1 MRVSLKRWRAIRWSL
16 VVVVLSVQLA
26 PLRAAT
32 PDYAD
37 VRVLIDISGS
47 MRQND
52 PQNLRRPALRMLA
65 GLLQPGTR
73 AGVWTF
79 ARWTNNLVPV
89 AEVDGAWKTR
99 TRALSARISSPGQ
112 FTNIEAVLEKASA
125 DWQGEPAA
133 HSRHLVLLT
142 DGMVDVSKQAA
153 DNAVSRTRITDELLP
168 RLKAAG
174 VKVHTIALSDRAD
187 HDLMRRLAGET
198 GGWYQQVAQA
208 DELQRVFLRMFE
220 KVGEPDTVPLQDN
233 RFVAD
238 GSVTEATVLVFRKP
252 DSPPV
257 LLRSPSGAEYSDSD
271 LPAGI
276 AWSRDQ
282 GYDMITIATPEKG
295 EWSLQADLDPDNRV
309 MIVTDL
315 KLQTSEIPSHL
326 AAGESIRVEA
336 GLTNRGEPV
345 TRQAFLRLLEV
356 RADAM
361 GPDDV
366 RPQDLNDRGEGDDAK
381 PGDGR
386 YTLRYS
392 EAQATPD
399 VELLIAVDS
408 PTFMREKRFRL
419 VVHEPVSG
427 SISDGADGL
436 VLTVAAEPAV
446 LQPGAQLDAWQE
458 GADGQRIPLS
468 LIETT
473 AGQWTAWLSDPLAP
487 SFVQVSGKSRLD
499 NPIERTVGPIL
510 PDGVMPPTGAAEP
523 AAVPEAADPAPTQQA
538 EPEAALVTDP
548 AVEEAGW
555 VMPAIL
561 FVAFNLVLLI
571 AAGVWLMLRRRR
583 VGVTSDPVPEAKL
596 EMPAEDG
603 AAARSVHQLQEDAA

>member
-1 MRVSLKRWRAIRWSL
+1 MQRWRAIPWSL
-16 VVVVLSVQLA
+16 VVVLLSLQMA

-89 AEVDGAWKTR
+89 AEVDAAWKTR
-99 TRALSARISSPGQ
+99 TRALSAQIGSPGQ

-125 DWQGEPAA
+125 DWQGEPAT

-153 DNAVSRTRITDELLP
+153 DNRDSRTRVIDELLP
-168 RLKAAG
+168 RLKGAG
-174 VKVHTIALSDRAD
+174 IKVHTIALSERAD
-187 HDLMRRLAGET
+187 HDLMQRLAGET
-198 GGWYQQVAQA
+198 GGWYQQIAQA

-220 KVGEPDTVPLQDN
+220 TVGEPDTVPLQDN
-233 RFVAD
+233 RFVVD
-238 GSVTEATVLVFRKP
+238 GSVTEATVLVFGKP

-276 AWSRDQ
+276 AWSHDQ
-282 GYDMITIATPEKG
+282 GYDMITIAAPEKG

-315 KLQTSEIPSHL
+315 KLQTSEVPSHV
-326 AAGESIRVEA
+326 AAGEGIRVEV

-361 GPDDV
+361 ARDTA
-366 RPQDLNDRGEGDDAK
+366 RPLDLNDLGQGDDAE

-386 YTLRYS
+386 YTMRYS
-392 EAQATPD
+392 EVQATPN

-419 VVHEPVSG
+419 AVHEPVIASV
-427 SISDGADGL
+427 SDGADGW
-436 VLTVAAEPAV
+436 VLTIAAAPAV
-446 LQPGAQLDAWQE
+446 LQPGAQLNAWQQ

-468 LIETT
+468 LIETA

-499 NPIERTVGPIL
+499 NPIDRTLGPIL
-510 PDGVMPPTGAAEP
+510 PDGVMPPTGAAAP
-523 AAVPEAADPAPTQQA
+523 PAVPEAAEPVPTPQA
-538 EPEAALVTDP
+538 EPEVPLVADP
-548 AVEEAGW
+548 ATGEAGW
-555 VMPAIL
+555 IIPLVS
-561 FVAFNLVLLI
+561 FGAFNLVLLI
-571 AAGVWLMLRRRR
+571 ATGVWLRLRRRR
-583 VGVTSDPVPEAKL
+583 VGVTSDPAPEAKL
-596 EMPAEDG
+596 EMPAEVDI
-603 AAARSVHQLQEDAA
+603 APSVDPLQEDAA

>member
-1 MRVSLKRWRAIRWSL
+1 MRVSMKRWRAIRWSL
-16 VVVVLSVQLA
+16 VVVVLSLQLA

-32 PDYAD
+32 PDHAD

-47 MRQND
+47 MLQND

-65 GLLQPGTR
+65 GLLQPGTL

-79 ARWTNNLVPV
+79 AQWTNNLVPV

-99 TRALSARISSPGQ
+99 TRALSAQISSPGQ

-125 DWQGEPAA
+125 DWRGEPAT

-142 DGMVDVSKQAA
+142 DGMVDISKQAA
-153 DNAVSRTRITDELLP
+153 DNAASRTRIIDELLP

-174 VKVHTIALSDRAD
+174 AKVHTIALSERAD
-187 HDLMRRLAGET
+187 HDLMQRLAGET

-257 LLRSPSGAEYSDSD
+257 LLRSPSGVEYSDSD

-276 AWSRDQ
+276 AWSHDQ
-282 GYDMITIATPEKG
+282 GYDMITIAAPEKG

-326 AAGESIRVEA
+326 AAGESVRVEA

-361 GPDDV
+361 GPDAAS
-366 RPQDLNDRGEGDDAK
+366 PLPLNDRGEGDDAK
-381 PGDGR
+381 PGDGL
-386 YTLRYS
+386 YTMRYS

-419 VVHEPVSG
+419 VVHEPVTG
-427 SISDGADGL
+427 SVSDRTDGM
-436 VLTVAAEPAV
+436 VLTVAGEPAV
-446 LQPGAQLDAWQE
+446 LQPGAQLNAWQQ

-468 LIETT
+468 LIETS

-499 NPIERTVGPIL
+499 NPIERMVGPIFR
-510 PDGVMPPTGAAEP
+510 DGVMPPTGTAEP
-523 AAVPEAADPAPTQQA
+523 PAVPEAADPVPTQQA
-538 EPEAALVTDP
+538 EPEAAPVADAAT
-548 AVEEAGW
+548 EEAGLI
-555 VMPAIL
+555 VPAIL
-561 FVAFNLVLLI
+561 FGTFNLVLLI
-571 AAGVWLMLRRRR
+571 AAGVWIMLRRRR
-583 VGVTSDPVPEAKL
+583 VGVTSDPAPEAKL
-596 EMPAEDG
+596 EMPAEV
-603 AAARSVHQLQEDAA
+603 AAAQSAGQLQEDAA